1 MKLPVSHTTSSAF
14 NEIRHVNF
22 ITILKE
28 KIVKTKIRQ
37 SQFPLFS
44 LVCFPAY
51 FYLTL
56 NRCSGKVKGSL
67 KWRVENGKISYL
79 NCQSTG
85 PDFTVA

>member
-44 LVCFPAY
+44 LVCFPAST
-51 FYLTL
+51 FNFLATERVWRSSRSVAL
-56 NRCSGKVKGSL
+56 IRCA
-67 KWRVENGKISYL
+67 YPA
-79 NCQSTG
+79 Q
-85 PDFTVA
+85 

>member
-44 LVCFPAY
+44 LVCFPAPLL
-51 FYLTL
+51 FFIFLQHDASSVRKHVMLL
-56 NRCSGKVKGSL
+56 NKSNKEL
-67 KWRVENGKISYL
+67 WL
-79 NCQSTG
+79 
-85 PDFTVA
+85 